1 VNGVEA
7 PRLWT
12 ARWIGYDGTG
22 AGQGLPIP
30 VTEAG
35 PMVVAGDPVR
45 ANLCRTIGMSGDG
58 RTQSNG

>member
-1 VNGVEA
+1 M
-7 PRLWT
+7 
-12 ARWIGYDGTG
+12 
-22 AGQGLPIP
+22 
-30 VTEAG
+30 TEAG